1 MPNDHQMLEGHDMLA
16 LLASVT
22 PMVPLTYLGKN
33 YALVDMTDTGLHRLQ
48 RSYSR
53 IEVFLFAKG
62 ENDRGRPKT

>member
-1 MPNDHQMLEGHDMLA
+1 MSERNTA
-16 LLASVT
+16 
-22 PMVPLTYLGKN
+22 VPLTDLGKN
-33 YALVDMTDTGLHRLQ
+33 CAFSNDQVDMTDTGLHRLQ